1 VETQTERLKG
11 QDVLGGPTVDD
22 GGLERDTTRRVGVRL
37 IPLLFLMFVAA
48 YLDRTNVS
56 LAALQMNRDLGL
68 SASVYGLGSG
78 IFFVGYALFE
88 VPSNLILARV
98 GARRW
103 MARIAITWGLL
114 AAMMIFVR
122 GPRSFYTVR
131 FVLGFAE
138 AGFFPGIIYY
148 LGDWFPERQRAR
160 AIASFMIA
168 VPLSSTIGGPL
179 GGALLSL
186 SGWLGLAGWQW
197 LFLVEA
203 IPSVILGLAALLYL
217 TDRPQDAGWLSP
229 EQRAWLC
236 GRLERER
243 EARAASSEGDLLRA
257 LTNTTLWQL
266 AAIYLLGVSAWLGT
280 LYFAPMMIQ
289 GVLGVSSTS
298 VGLIIGAL
306 GIVGLA
312 GMLANGIHSD
322 ATGERVVHTVI
333 PLITTAAGL
342 AVPALVPGRAALLAG
357 FVLIYIGANAFLP
370 VFWCVPTILLRGTA
384 AAGGI
389 AAINAI
395 GNLGGFFAPS
405 LLGALKDRSGA
416 FTSGLLTLSIAAVAA
431 AVLVLPFRTLSSRA
445 TSEG

>member
-1 VETQTERLKG
+1 VETQTERLKE
-11 QDVLGGPTVDD
+11 QDIVGAPPVDD
-22 GGLERDTTRRVGVRL
+22 GTLERETVRRVGVRL
-37 IPLLFLMFVAA
+37 IPFLFLMFIAA

-114 AAMMIFVR
+114 AAAMIFVR
-122 GPRSFYTVR
+122 GPRSFYTIR
-131 FVLGFAE
+131 FLLGFAE

-160 AIASFMIA
+160 AIAGFMIA

-179 GGALLSL
+179 GGMLLSL
-186 SGWLGLAGWQW
+186 SGSLGLAGWQW

-203 IPSVILGLAALLYL
+203 IPSVVLGLAAVLYL
-217 TDRPQDAGWLSP
+217 TDRPEDAYWLSTD
-229 EQRAWLC
+229 QRAWLC

-243 EARAASSEGDLLRA
+243 ASRAPSSEGNLLRA
-257 LTNTTLWQL
+257 FTSRTLWQL
-266 AAIYLLGVSAWLGT
+266 AAIYLLGVSAWLGA
-280 LYFAPMMIQ
+280 LYFAPIMIQ
-289 GVLGVSSTS
+289 GALGVSSTS

-306 GIVGLA
+306 GIAGLA
-312 GMLANGIHSD
+312 AMLGNGIHSD
-322 ATGERVVHTVI
+322 ATGERVIHTVAA
-333 PLITTAAGL
+333 LIVNAAGL
-342 AVPALVPGRAALLAG
+342 AIPALVPGRAALLAG
-357 FVLIYIGANAFLP
+357 FILIYAGASAFLP
-370 VFWCVPTILLRGTA
+370 VFWCVPTLLLRGTA

-405 LLGALKDRSGA
+405 LLGALKDRSGT
-416 FTSGLLTLSIAAVAA
+416 FTSGLLTLSIVAIAA
-431 AVLVLPFRTLSSRA
+431 AVLTLPFRRRA
-445 TSEG
+445 GDG

>member
-1 VETQTERLKG
+1 
-11 QDVLGGPTVDD
+11 
-22 GGLERDTTRRVGVRL
+22 
-37 IPLLFLMFVAA
+37 
-48 YLDRTNVS
+48 

-131 FVLGFAE
+131 FLLGFAE

-168 VPLSSTIGGPL
+168 VPLSSTIGGPV

-203 IPSVILGLAALLYL
+203 IPSVLLGLIALFYL
-217 TDRPQDAGWLSP
+217 TDRPEDASWLSTD
-229 EQRAWLC
+229 QRAWLC

-243 EARAASSEGDLLRA
+243 SAREPSSEGDLLRA
-257 LTNTTLWQL
+257 FGSSKLWQL
-266 AAIYLLGVSAWLGT
+266 TAIYLLALSAWLGA
-280 LYFAPMMIQ
+280 LYFAPIMIRDA
-289 GVLGVSSTS
+289 LGVSATS
-298 VGLIIGAL
+298 VGLVIGAL

-312 GMLANGIHSD
+312 GILANGIHSD
-322 ATGERVVHTVI
+322 RNGERVIHTVT
-333 PLITTAAGL
+333 PLIVMAAGL
-342 AVPALVPGRAALLAG
+342 AVPALVAGRAALLVG
-357 FVLIYIGANAFLP
+357 FALIYAGANAFLP
-370 VFWCVPTILLRGTA
+370 PFWCVPTLLLRGTA

-416 FTSGLLTLSIAAVAA
+416 FTSGLWTLSIVAIAA
-431 AVLVLPFRTLSSRA
+431 AVLMLPFRTMTVNAEPPTRQRGPLPPHAPRGRSA
-445 TSEG
+445 